1 MEDKIMNDFKMTSTK
16 DPFADSLAKTE
27 NYRDMFFIQP
37 RLNFLGAMLH
47 FILISRLT

>member
-1 MEDKIMNDFKMTSTK
+1 MNDVKMTSTK
-16 DPFADSLAKTE
+16 DPFADQSLAKTE